1 MHFIPEALD
10 EYVVNHSEDE
20 PELLQ
25 QLSRETYQKI
35 LQPRMLSGHY
45 QGRLLSIISKLV
57 NPKNILEIGTYTGY
71 SALCLAE
78 GMQTH
83 GELHTIDI
91 NEELIDFQRKYF
103 DKSNFGKR
111 IFQHL
116 GNALEIIP
124 ELNNTFDLIF
134 IDADKENYP
143 NYFNIVIN
151 KLNIGGIILSDNVL
165 WSGKVI
171 EPVKKDDASTK
182 ALLEY
187 NALLKEDKRIET
199 VILPIRDG
207 LTISRKITA

>member
-1 MHFIPEALD
+1 MYFIPEALD
-10 EYVVNHSEDE
+10 DYVVKHSEDE

-78 GMQTH
+78 GMQAQ

-91 NEELIDFQRKYF
+91 NEELIDFQRIYF
-103 DKSNFGKR
+103 DKSDYGTQ

-116 GNALEIIP
+116 GDALQIIP
-124 ELNNTFDLIF
+124 KLDKTFDLIF
-134 IDADKENYP
+134 IDADKDNYP
-143 NYFNIVIN
+143 NYFNIIIN
-151 KLNIGGIILSDNVL
+151 KLNVGGIILSDNVL

-171 EPVKKDDASTK
+171 EPLKKDDISTK

-187 NALLKEDKRIET
+187 NTLLKEDKRIET

-207 LTISRKITA
+207 LTISRKIAN

>member
-1 MHFIPEALD
+1 MYFIPEELD
-10 EYVVNHSEDE
+10 NYVVKHSEDE

-78 GMQTH
+78 GMQTS
-83 GELHTIDI
+83 GALHTIDI

-103 DKSNFGKR
+103 DKSDYGKQ

-124 ELNNTFDLIF
+124 KLDETFDLIF
-134 IDADKENYP
+134 IDADKDNYP
-143 NYFNIVIN
+143 IYFNVIIN
-151 KLNIGGIILSDNVL
+151 KLNIGGILLSDNVL

-171 EPVKKDDASTK
+171 EPIKKDDTATK

-187 NALLKEDKRIET
+187 NSLLKEDKRVET

-207 LTISRKITA
+207 LTISRKVAL